1 MIASLTK
8 NQATNVRLAVD
19 ARAAKALSTEQS
31 LHLVR
36 VIQEAVSNCI
46 RHGRASET
54 RVSLKL
60 LKQGVRLSVRDN
72 GCGFNQTGAKRNGHG
87 LRNMASRA
95 QKIGGKFS
103 ILSKVNEGTR
113 IVFDVP
119 RETADVSR

>member
-1 MIASLTK
+1 
-8 NQATNVRLAVD
+8 VP
-19 ARAAKALSTEQS
+19 
-31 LHLVR
+31 HLIR

-46 RHGRASET
+46 RHGRASEA

-72 GCGFNQTGAKRNGHG
+72 GCGFNRAGAKRTGQG

-95 QKIGGKFS
+95 KKIGGKFS